1 MKNSLGS
8 TVVNDYSQVALTQK
22 SCKMSYSRLKTT
34 LAKSWIGCAN
44 VMLLLENRKQKQIA
58 RCCHSTCSF
67 KYGLPVLINP
77 SPALTLY

>member
-22 SCKMSYSRLKTT
+22 SCKMSYWLKKT
-34 LAKSWIGCAN
+34 LAKSCIGCAN
-44 VMLLLENRKQKQIA
+44 DATVEKLKAQKQIA

-77 SPALTLY
+77 SPALTL